1 MQHTNSS
8 TVATAYALRSIMII
22 CARPI
27 VLLGGLLLLALV
39 GCNESSET
47 NPVSTPPSSA
57 ITPNV
62 VPIAHRTR
70 DTVRSKNESPRQSP
84 WPASPDLHREEG
96 YVGSEACKEC
106 HAGEFTSWHSSYH
119 SSMTQI
125 ADRTTVIPEIENID
139 LEYQQRRGKL
149 DWQDDALWATVTTPE
164 GDTSRHRIVMTTGS
178 HHAQAFWH
186 ETGNSNVIQM
196 FPFAYRIAEQR
207 WIPVQTAFLLPPRVE
222 ESFSFAPGVWNHS
235 CSQCHATSTKP
246 VVSSPTQMETAVADF
261 GIACESCHGPG
272 SEHIDRMQN
281 SSKLDDL
288 AIVHPDTLDPKRS
301 SEVCGQC
308 HAAIS
313 LNSEEQTAQW
323 LQHGWEYR
331 PGDELQETKHVNQ
344 PVSGD
349 KTTFIDAGTFW
360 DDGVVRVSGREF
372 NGLLKSPCYDHD
384 GQHGNIMT
392 CTSCH
397 EMHPETNNP
406 TKLASWSHHQLKP
419 QMRGNAACTQCHQEY
434 LDQNVLASHTHHAPD
449 SSGSDCMNCHM
460 PYTTYGLLKA
470 SRNHAIEVPSVTT
483 TLEVGRP
490 NGCNMCHLDKSLG
503 WTANYLKQWYGIESP
518 ELPEDEKEICFTIL
532 AALKGNA
539 VQRALAAWA
548 LGWPEAQQ
556 ASSTDWAVPFLG
568 FLLQDNYHAVRFIAD
583 RSLKRLQGNEQ
594 TQYDSLAEKKE
605 RDQSARRIVQKWLR
619 DKANRPTVGEI
630 FLINDQGQ
638 PLIGEINRLL
648 KQRDLQEIVIGE

>member
-1 MQHTNSS
+1 
-8 TVATAYALRSIMII
+8 MII
-22 CARPI
+22 HSRPI
-27 VLLGGLLLLALV
+27 VLLSGLLLSAMV
-39 GCNESSET
+39 GCGDSSET
-47 NPVSTPPSSA
+47 NPLSVPSSPA

-70 DTVRSKNESPRQSP
+70 DMVRGKNESPRQSP
-84 WPASPDLHREEG
+84 WPASPDIHREEG
-96 YVGSEACKEC
+96 YVGSKACKEC
-106 HAGEFTSWHSSYH
+106 HEGEFTSWHSSYH

-139 LEYQQRRGKL
+139 LEYQQRQGKL
-149 DWQDDALWATVTTPE
+149 EWQDDALWATVTNPD

-246 VVSSPTQMETAVADF
+246 VVSSPTNMETAVADF

-281 SSKLDDL
+281 NSKVDGL

-331 PGDELQETKHVNQ
+331 PGDDLQQTKHINQ

-384 GQHGNIMT
+384 GQHGKIMT

-397 EMHPETNNP
+397 EMHPDTNNP
-406 TKLASWSHHQLKP
+406 TELASWSHHQLKP
-419 QMRGNAACTQCHQEY
+419 QMRGNAACTQCHEEY

-483 TLEVGRP
+483 TFEVGRP

-503 WTANYLKQWYGIESP
+503 WTADYLKQWYGIESP

-548 LGWPEAQQ
+548 LGWPEAQK
-556 ASSTDWAVPFLG
+556 ASSTDWAIPFLG

-583 RSLKRLQGNEQ
+583 RSLGRLKGDEQ

-605 RDQSARRIVQKWLR
+605 RDQSARRIVQKWLQ
-619 DKANRPTVGEI
+619 DKANRPTVGAT
-630 FLINDQGQ
+630 FLMNDQGQ